1 VDAPEPRPRFPSA
14 SVQKAQPPLLIPSL
28 CAGLAAPKP
37 LPLTP
42 TQPGARFPELDST
55 ALRRKLPRSC
65 RAPPSPV
72 SSARALWAS
81 PLWVPHP
88 PPPLFPPPSSSRSV
102 PRPSASTVRSS
113 PPPAAVAPRL
123 LRRLHVAPPLR
134 HSLAAIST
142 LGGCAVPWRCSRCA
156 PHRMYAAGEPSP
168 LTPPRGPQLR

>member
-28 CAGLAAPKP
+28 CEGLAAPKP

-88 PPPLFPPPSSSRSV
+88 PPLVPSSFELKERATALSEHRAV
-102 PRPSASTVRSS
+102 FPTAGRRRPKAS
-113 PPPAAVAPRL
+113 P
-123 LRRLHVAPPLR
+123 APP
-134 HSLAAIST
+134 
-142 LGGCAVPWRCSRCA
+142 RCPTA
-156 PHRMYAAGEPSP
+156 PAQSSCHLHTRRVRRAMEM
-168 LTPPRGPQLR
+168 L